1 MRRIAIALS
10 VLCMTQV
17 AAAQENIVIQRQGSI
32 AVGGTVIQRS
42 GEYNNSQF
50 GGWGTPI
57 ETGQSY
63 HADHAVADFQI
74 PADAHKLPL
83 VLVHGF
89 GQSARCWTTTPDGRE
104 GFSTLLLRNKLST
117 YIVDLPGRGRAG
129 RTTAQTSIKPQAD
142 EQQWFDIFRIG
153 EWPNYNKGVQFPTDS
168 ASMEQFFRQ
177 MTPDIS
183 THDKDVPALD
193 TLFDKI
199 GDGILVTHSAS
210 GFTGWLT
217 ALQNP
222 SVKAIAS
229 YEPGN
234 YVFPENEVPESMPS
248 LTGTLKGAEVPMS
261 EFMKLTKI
269 PIVLYFGDYIPEEV
283 TDKIG
288 GENWRVRLQLGRKFV
303 EAINRHGGD
312 ATLVELPKIGIEG
325 NTHFPMSDLN
335 NVQIANQLVDWLE
348 AKGLVRLEE
357 STRTIVQREQEI
369 LNLSKTKWQ
378 WMSERKVDSLQV
390 LFHDNAV
397 FVHMGGAMDKEQE
410 LGVIKVG
417 GIHYKKA
424 DIFEQSVRFAGETAI
439 LLGRIRLLAV
449 VGGREVTNPFIVT
462 ETYIKE
468 KSVWKLASLSFTRLL
483 GRSLFEENH
492 LIRKDSPS
500 S

>member
-1 MRRIAIALS
+1 MKRVTIALS

-17 AAAQENIVIQRQGSI
+17 AVSQENIVIQRQGSI

-42 GEYNNSQF
+42 GEYDNSKF

-74 PADAHKLPL
+74 PTDAHKLPI

-89 GQSARCWTTTPDGRE
+89 GQSGRCWTTPPDGRE
-104 GFSTLLLRNKLST
+104 GFNTLLLRHKLST
-117 YIVDLPGRGRAG
+117 YVVDLPGRGRAG
-129 RTTAQTSIKPQAD
+129 RTTAETTIKPLAD

-153 EWPNYNKGVQFPTDS
+153 EWPDFNKGVQFPADY
-168 ASMEQFFRQ
+168 ASVAQFFRQ

-183 THDKDVPALD
+183 THNKDVAALD
-193 TLFDKI
+193 ALFDKV
-199 GDGILVTHSAS
+199 GDGVLVTHSAS

-222 SVKAIAS
+222 SVKAIVS

-234 YVFPENEVPESMPS
+234 YLFPENEVPEPMPS
-248 LTGTLKGAEVPMS
+248 LTGTLKGVEVPMS
-261 EFMKLTKI
+261 EFLQLTKI

-283 TDKIG
+283 TEKLG

-303 EAINRHGGD
+303 EAVNRHGGD
-312 ATLVELPKIGIEG
+312 ATLVELPKIGIKG

-335 NVQIANQLVDWLE
+335 NVQIADLLADWLE
-348 AKGLVRLEE
+348 EKGLTPSEE
-357 STRTIVQREQEI
+357 SQQTASEQEQEI
-369 LNLSKTKWQ
+369 LELSKTKWQ
-378 WMSERKVDSLQV
+378 WMSERNIDSLQA

-397 FVHMGGAMDKEQE
+397 FVHMGGAMNREQE
-410 LGVIKVG
+410 LGVIKGG

-424 DIFEQSVRFAGETAI
+424 ELFEQSVRFAGETAI

-449 VGGREVTNPFIVT
+449 VGGREVTNPFMVT

-468 KSVWKLASLSFTRLL
+468 KGTWKLASLSFTRLL
-483 GRSLFEENH
+483 GE
-492 LIRKDSPS
+492 
-500 S
+500 

>member
-1 MRRIAIALS
+1 MRKVAIALS
-10 VLCMTQV
+10 VLCMTQA

-32 AVGGTVIQRS
+32 AVGGSVIQRS

-63 HADHAVADFQI
+63 HADHAVAHFQI
-74 PADAHKLPL
+74 PADAYKLPL

-89 GQSARCWTTTPDGRE
+89 GQSGRCWTTTPDGRE
-104 GFSTLLLRNKLST
+104 GFNTLLLRNRLST
-117 YIVDLPGRGRAG
+117 YVVDLPGRGRAG

-153 EWPNYNKGVQFPTDS
+153 EWPNFNKGVQFPTDS
-168 ASMEQFFRQ
+168 ASVEQFFRQ

-183 THDKDVPALD
+183 THDKDVAALD
-193 TLFDKI
+193 ALFGKI

-210 GFTGWLT
+210 GFTGWLA

-234 YVFPENEVPESMPS
+234 YLFPENEVPESMPS
-248 LTGTLKGAEVPMS
+248 LTGTLKGVGVPMS
-261 EFMKLTKI
+261 EFLKLTKI

-283 TDKIG
+283 TDKLG

-303 EAINRHGGD
+303 EAVNRHGGD
-312 ATLVELPKIGIEG
+312 ATLVELPKIGIIG

-335 NVQIANQLVDWLE
+335 NVKIADQLVDWLE
-348 AKGLVRLEE
+348 AKGLTRSEHSTQSTKEE
-357 STRTIVQREQEI
+357 EI
-369 LNLSKTKWQ
+369 LNISKTKWQ
-378 WMSERKVDSLQV
+378 WMSDCKVDSLQA

-397 FVHMGGAMDKEQE
+397 FVHMGGAMNKEQE
-410 LGVIKVG
+410 LGVIKSG

-424 DIFEQSVRFAGETAI
+424 ELFERSVRFAGETAV

-449 VGGREVTNPFIVT
+449 VGGHEVINPFMVT
-462 ETYIKE
+462 ETYVKE
-468 KSVWKLASLSFTRLL
+468 KGVWKLASLSFTRLL
-483 GRSLFEENH
+483 ERNNEN
-492 LIRKDSPS
+492 
-500 S
+500 